1 MGKAGKWIRNFLMGK
16 REDKA
21 KVIGAAET
29 VEETVVVAA
38 AAATPKVKRR
48 WSFKRPPTARPIT
61 HKSSLSFD
69 SIYMPKQVLL
79 DYEAHQ
85 NKVLVPT
92 RMNAH
97 AAAIRIQAF
106 YRSYLVTLSTFYTN
120 FIDLFCVCVCVCVR

>member
-1 MGKAGKWIRNFLMGK
+1 MGK

-21 KVIGAAET
+21 KVIGPAET
-29 VEETVVVAA
+29 VEETVVVV
-38 AAATPKVKRR
+38 AATPKVKRR
-48 WSFKRPPTARPIT
+48 WSFRRPPTARPIT

-85 NKVLVPT
+85 DKVLVPT

-97 AAAIRIQAF
+97 AAATRIQAF
-106 YRSYLVTLSTFYTN
+106 YRSYLVRGYALNSTRLDSFY
-120 FIDLFCVCVCVCVR
+120 FLF